1 MHKEYC
7 MSKKDTKQS
16 QMAKA
21 MLDDSVK
28 EFQALGLKT
37 KVLMGVKDAGFSTP
51 SPIQEKAIPFILE
64 RRDVIAQAQTGT
76 GKTAAFALPIINN
89 LNNNGTIEALIVTPT
104 RELAMQISDEI
115 FKLGKYLKTRTICVY
130 GGQSVKKQLELIER
144 KPQVMIGTPGRL
156 LDHLKNER
164 KDLVLKGMQDPHL
177 GVVCVAY
184 RHPKHKLHWKIM
196 FQQNSRLVVS

>member
-1 MHKEYC
+1 

-21 MLDDSVK
+21 ILDDSVK

-115 FKLGKYLKTRTICVY
+115 FKLGKI
-130 GGQSVKKQLELIER
+130 
-144 KPQVMIGTPGRL
+144 
-156 LDHLKNER
+156 
-164 KDLVLKGMQDPHL
+164 
-177 GVVCVAY
+177 
-184 RHPKHKLHWKIM
+184 
-196 FQQNSRLVVS
+196 